1 MKPNQVVQSSRLL
14 TALERLKIHDH
25 LCLFYETKEQQIAAT
40 VPFMRIGLARGE
52 KCLFVSDEKT
62 SPAFLNAMK
71 QDGVNVD
78 AAMKSGALC
87 LADKKK
93 SYLRKSR
100 FDPDE
105 MLSFLG
111 EATQAAVQEGFSA
124 LRGIGEMTWALEGG
138 TEAEKLMEYES
149 KLNLFA
155 PTAPF
160 TAMCQYD
167 RSRFSHDDILKAI
180 QTHPHVTLGD
190 LVCKN
195 FYYVPPDEFLKSDKQ
210 PAHKIKRLLNNIAAE
225 QRAVEQLEASWQYA
239 RSLIET
245 SPHPLMTVSLD
256 GTVVDVNTPMELVTG
271 ITRESLIGS
280 DFLDYFTEHEKA
292 KEGFQKSLTH
302 GTVSDIPLSIR
313 HSSGRITDVL
323 FNASV
328 YRNRDGKIQGVF
340 AAARDITEQKRAQN
354 ELQESEEKYRA
365 LMNDAGDAIIL
376 CDTKGNIVEAN
387 IKTETLLDTAKSA
400 LLNMHYFQIHPED
413 ELERASSAFKETMR
427 SGSFSLKDSRI
438 IRHDGKKVPVSIN
451 SSVIQYAGKK
461 VVQCIFRDITEQKRT
476 EDALRESRRRL
487 EKALSELNEM
497 QDERIRRERLHA
509 VGHISRGIA
518 HDFNNAL
525 MPVMGFTELLLAHPE
540 KLSDY
545 ETVKKYLELVNTS
558 ANDAADAILRLR
570 EFYRPREEGGSFG
583 TLDLNKLVKE
593 VIALTQTKWKEQSH
607 AKGITIKIETHL
619 KETPLISGNEAGL
632 REAFTNLIHNAVDAM
647 PEGGVIRFST
657 RTEGEYVVAEICDTG
672 IGMTEEVRQQCL
684 EPFFT
689 TKSPSG
695 IGIGLPVVEL
705 TVQRHNGKIEFESE
719 NGKGT
724 TFTLYLPFPAQIPS
738 DKTLL
743 QPEALHV
750 LVVDDEAVV
759 REVIQQYLLNDG
771 HTVETAAS
779 GREALEK
786 FHPDKFD
793 IVVTDHGMPD
803 MSGDE
808 MAAEI
813 KKTSQDIPVLL
824 LTGWDDEALVYGVYP
839 ESVDIIVSKPVTIN
853 ALRDAI
859 AKVIKP
865 PKN

>member
-1 MKPNQVVQSSRLL
+1 MRPNQSKQSSRLL
-14 TALERLKIHDH
+14 PALERLKIHDH
-25 LCLFYETKEQQIAAT
+25 LCLFYETKEQQFSTA
-40 VPFMRIGLARGE
+40 VPFMRVGLERGE

-62 SPAFLNAMK
+62 SPAFLNAMQK
-71 QDGVNVD
+71 DGVNVD

-93 SYLRKSR
+93 SYLRKGY

-105 MLSFLG
+105 LLDFLG
-111 EATQAAVQEGFSA
+111 KTTQAAVQEGFCA
-124 LRGIGEMTWALEGG
+124 LRGLGEMTWALGSEPGV
-138 TEAEKLMEYES
+138 EKLMEYES
-149 KLNLFA
+149 KINLFVQ
-155 PTAPF
+155 TAPF
-160 TAMCQYD
+160 IAMCQYN

-195 FYYVPPDEFLKSDKQ
+195 FYYVPPEEFLKSEKQ
-210 PAHKIKRLLNNIAAE
+210 PPLEIKRLLNNIVAE
-225 QRAVEQLEASWQYA
+225 QRSVEQLEASWQYA

-256 GTVVDVNTPMELVTG
+256 GTVVDVNTPMEFITG
-271 ITRESLIGS
+271 ISRESLIGS
-280 DFLDYFTEHEKA
+280 DFLDYFTEREKA
-292 KEGFQKSLTH
+292 KEGFQKALTH
-302 GTVSDIPLSIR
+302 GFIQNIPLSIR

-340 AAARDITEQKRAQN
+340 AAARDITKQKRAQK

-387 IKTETLLDTAKSA
+387 TKAETLLNYTKNE
-400 LLNMHYFQIHPED
+400 LLNMHYFQIQTEE
-413 ELERASSAFKETMR
+413 ELERVSSAFKETLH

-438 IRHDGKKVPVSIN
+438 VRHDGKKVPVSIN

-461 VVQCIFRDITEQKRT
+461 VVQEILRDIAEQKRT
-476 EDALRESRRRL
+476 EYALKESRLRL
-487 EKALSELNEM
+487 EKALAELHEM
-497 QDERIRRERLHA
+497 QDDRIRRERLRA

-545 ETVKKYLELVNTS
+545 ETVKEYLELVNTS

-583 TLDLNKLVKE
+583 TLNLNKLVKE
-593 VIALTQTKWKEQSH
+593 TIALAQQRWKEQAH

-619 KETPLISGNEAGL
+619 KETPPISGNEAGL

-657 RTEGEYVVAEICDTG
+657 RTEGEYVVVEICDTG

-695 IGIGLPVVEL
+695 IGIGLPIVEL

-719 NGKGT
+719 AGKGT
-724 TFTLYLPFPAQIPS
+724 TFTIYLPFSSTIPA
-738 DKTLL
+738 DKSH
-743 QPEALHV
+743 Q
-750 LVVDDEAVV
+750 
-759 REVIQQYLLNDG
+759 
-771 HTVETAAS
+771 
-779 GREALEK
+779 
-786 FHPDKFD
+786 
-793 IVVTDHGMPD
+793 TD
-803 MSGDE
+803 
-808 MAAEI
+808 
-813 KKTSQDIPVLL
+813 
-824 LTGWDDEALVYGVYP
+824 
-839 ESVDIIVSKPVTIN
+839 
-853 ALRDAI
+853 
-859 AKVIKP
+859 
-865 PKN
+865 